1 MTLTSI
7 PKRFGLRLRNRLARN
22 MARKAGEA
30 LGPDVDMEIGRKL
43 LHAAG
48 DRVPPDRSV
57 SRADVEL
64 AGLNTLVFSPRK
76 NPRPGQMLFIHG
88 GGYSRGS
95 AHGHSPFISRLAARL
110 NLKTRAIDYRLAP
123 EHPFPAG
130 LDDCEAAYKALRV
143 GLDGPLVLAGDS
155 AGAGLALAL
164 CVRLKAQGA
173 ALPDALILY
182 SPWCDL
188 TNSAESM
195 RTKSEID
202 PMFEGHWFP
211 IGAQYYAPGDD
222 RTRPE
227 ISPLFG
233 DFDGFPP
240 ALIQV
245 GSDEVLLD
253 DSLRLEQRMSDA
265 GVDVTCEVWDG
276 MWHDF
281 PMFQPLLP
289 EGRMANKRARAWLD
303 ARLGA

>member
-1 MTLTSI
+1 MTIEHI
-7 PKRFGLRLRNRLARN
+7 PPRFGLRLRNHLARN
-22 MARKAGEA
+22 MAKKAGQA
-30 LGPDVDMEIGRKL
+30 LGPDVDMDVGRKL

-48 DRVPPDRSV
+48 DRIPPDRSV
-57 SRADVEL
+57 SRANVEL
-64 AGLNTLVFSPRK
+64 AGLNTLVFSPR

-130 LDDCEAAYKALRV
+130 LDDCEAAYRALRD
-143 GLDGPLVLAGDS
+143 GLEGPLVLAGDS
-155 AGAGLALAL
+155 AGGGLALAL
-164 CVRLKAQGA
+164 TTRLKTQGT
-173 ALPDALILY
+173 ALPDALVLY

-188 TNSAESM
+188 TNSGES
-195 RTKSEID
+195 RTTKSDAD
-202 PMFEGHWFP
+202 PMLKGHWLP
-211 IGAQYYAPGDD
+211 VGAQYYAPGEDL
-222 RTRPE
+222 TRPE
-227 ISPLFG
+227 ISPLFA

-240 ALIQV
+240 TLIQV

-253 DSLRLEQRMSDA
+253 DSTQLERRMTEA
-265 GVDVTCEVWDG
+265 GVDVTCEIWDG

-289 EGRMANKRARAWLD
+289 EGRKANIRARTWLD
-303 ARLGA
+303 TRLSG

>member
-1 MTLTSI
+1 MTIEHI
-7 PKRFGLRLRNRLARN
+7 PPRAGLRIRNRLARN
-22 MARKAGEA
+22 MARKAGQA
-30 LGPDVDMEIGRKL
+30 LGPDVDMEVGRKL

-57 SRADVEL
+57 TRADVEL
-64 AGLNTLVFSPRK
+64 AGLNTLVFSPSD
-76 NPRPGQMLFIHG
+76 PRPGQMLFIHG

-95 AHGHSPFISRLAARL
+95 AHGHSPFVSRLAAKL

-130 LDDCEAAYKALRV
+130 LDDCEAAYKALRD
-143 GLDGPLVLAGDS
+143 GYDGPLVLAGDS

-164 CVRLKAQGA
+164 CVRLKAQGEP
-173 ALPDALILY
+173 LPDALILY

-188 TNSAESM
+188 TNTAESM
-195 RTKSEID
+195 TTKSDID

-211 IGAQYYAPGDD
+211 IGADYYAPDAD
-222 RTRPE
+222 RTQPE
-227 ISPLFG
+227 ISPLFA
-233 DFDGFPP
+233 DFAGFPP
-240 ALIQV
+240 TLIQV
-245 GSDEVLLD
+245 GSDETLLD
-253 DSLRLEQRMSDA
+253 DSTRLDARMADA

-281 PMFQPLLP
+281 PLFQPLLP

-303 ARLGA
+303 ESLAR